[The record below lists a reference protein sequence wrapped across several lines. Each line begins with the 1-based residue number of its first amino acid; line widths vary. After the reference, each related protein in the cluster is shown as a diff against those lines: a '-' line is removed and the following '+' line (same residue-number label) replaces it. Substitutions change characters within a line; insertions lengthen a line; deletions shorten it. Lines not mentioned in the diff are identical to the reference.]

1 MNRFNCKVSDK
12 QGKIITLV
20 RTAATREGVLTELQR
35 EGYYP
40 IAIREEGRR
49 GKTGGKR
56 KYSGEAVR
64 EFTAAFSMLLESGLT
79 VKDSLDVLTTIISGG
94 DARYLVEEIKKGLEE
109 GLSFHQCVK
118 NLGAGVPPIYA
129 GMVKIGEATG
139 DLDMIFK
146 RLHRYLTQRKEMRD
160 KLISSL
166 IYPVIVLFL
175 AVFSVLI
182 IITIIT
188 PRVSEMFSQLGN
200 TAPASVLGVLQFS
213 QIAFRGLLLFLGVL
227 IAAVVL
233 VHLRA
238 KRNKRFAEALD
249 RIKLKFPVIGSF
261 IFENEM
267 LTILF
272 TLEAL
277 TESAIPVEEALRES
291 TTSTSNKAL
300 VAALLRMR
308 DKLLLGKGLAQA
320 MEEEEIIPEKVA
332 RWVGIG
338 ERTGKVQ
345 QVFSQLRFFYEKELE
360 KKVSRFMSLIEPAL
374 IIFVGL
380 IVFGIVIFVIVPI
393 FSTFGSLLE

>member
-1 MNRFNCKVSDK
+1 
-12 QGKIITLV
+12 
-20 RTAATREGVLTELQR
+20 
-35 EGYYP
+35 
-40 IAIREEGRR
+40 
-49 GKTGGKR
+49 
-56 KYSGEAVR
+56 
-64 EFTAAFSMLLESGLT
+64 
-79 VKDSLDVLTTIISGG
+79 
-94 DARYLVEEIKKGLEE
+94 
-109 GLSFHQCVK
+109 
-118 NLGAGVPPIYA
+118 
-129 GMVKIGEATG
+129 
-139 DLDMIFK
+139 
-146 RLHRYLTQRKEMRD
+146 MRD

-200 TAPASVLGVLQFS
+200 TVPASVVGILQFS

-227 IAAVVL
+227 IAAAVL

-238 KRNKRFAEALD
+238 KRNKRFAEVLD
-249 RIKLKFPVIGSF
+249 RIKLKFPVIGPF

-277 TESAIPVEEALRES
+277 TENAIPVEDALREA
-291 TTSTSNKAL
+291 TASTSNKAL
-300 VAALLRMR
+300 SAALLSMR
-308 DKLLLGKGLAQA
+308 DKLLSGKGLALA

-345 QVFSQLRFFYEKELE
+345 QVFSQLRSFYEKELN